1 MLFSSIIFL
10 YYFLP
15 ITMIIYWIIPSKYKN
30 IFCFLSSLFFYAW
43 GEPVYVLVM
52 LLSTFVNYIFGI
64 MLNNK
69 SEEKQ
74 RKKVLISSVIFNIGM
89 LFLFKYTG
97 FLLSNLYSLLNL
109 NLSVPQIRLPLG
121 ISFFTFQALS
131 YVIDVYRYDAKPQYS
146 FTKIG
151 LYISAYPQLIAGPI
165 VRYNTI
171 MDQIESREINIDK
184 VSSGIFRFSIGLGK
198 KVILA
203 NQFGILADRAFVSG
217 ISPSTSLGAWL
228 GIIAYSFQIYYDFS
242 GYSDMAIG
250 LGRMLGFEYEENFNY
265 PYISKSITDFWR
277 RWHISLGKWFRDYLY
292 IPLGGNKVS
301 KSRHIL
307 NLFIVW
313 TLTGFWHGSEWTF
326 IAWGI
331 YYFALLLIEK
341 YFVNLDKIPNA
352 IRHISTLILILIGWV
367 LFRAE
372 TFNDAWNYILAMF
385 NLRLGNLDVVT
396 NAVNLNDYWYL
407 FIIAVVGATPLL
419 KTLAIKLINKKEESI
434 WIKVFQSTFVV
445 VTLIWIT
452 MYLVNST
459 YNPFIYF
466 RF

>member
-203 NQFGILADRAFVSG
+203 NQFGILADRAFVSE

>member
-203 NQFGILADRAFVSG
+203 NQFGILADRAFVSE

-367 LFRAE
+367 LVRAE

-419 KTLAIKLINKKEESI
+419 KTLAIKLKNKKEESI
-434 WIKVFQSTFVV
+434 WIKVFQSIFVV
-445 VTLIWIT
+445 LTLIWIT